1 MYGCDTAM
9 HDIWALGFQLELL
22 YAPKGLAWR
31 VLIGAHKSAS
41 HGTWIPFI
49 AV

>member
-1 MYGCDTAM
+1 MYDCDPAM
-9 HDIWALGFQLELL
+9 QDIWALGFHLELL

-31 VLIGAHKSAS
+31 VLLEAHKSAS
-41 HGTWIPFI
+41 YGIWISFI